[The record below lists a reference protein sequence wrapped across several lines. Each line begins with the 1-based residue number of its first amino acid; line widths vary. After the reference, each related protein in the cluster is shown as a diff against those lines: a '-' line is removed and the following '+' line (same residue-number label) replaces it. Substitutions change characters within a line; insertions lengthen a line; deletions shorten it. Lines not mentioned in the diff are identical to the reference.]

1 MYMYWTLLVL
11 LGLIV
16 VGLPAYADDD
26 RPTIALE
33 GPTDGG
39 LGGMRM
45 ELEGISVTPHM
56 RAEGLTYAPPT
67 EGPLGAR
74 IQFFVRNASDTDVTL
89 NEVLFNR
96 EYPLWPMLEGDWAW
110 HDTPNG
116 WPNRARNMP
125 ADALSVWTIN
135 VVRPTWDDDGRIGV
149 AVKDWSTDAFSVM
162 RTEAQPPEQWISSV
176 TFTAQEGVKPDRM
189 IVHVTNTSDA
199 PMQMTGVRLWLPESR
214 ATYRHLFAQPFMDTI
229 ETWPSTGVIPPGQQ
243 GILIATTDEPLPL
256 TYTAVELR
264 HETNGE
270 EGALWGHVRIKRDIF
285 DIAGGWIN
293 STARDGRSV
302 LLHEPF
308 LKAMKRL
315 YVNSAHIGMVEGY
328 NDDIGSGGL
337 YDQYPI
343 KQFSRLAPIDNYD
356 SEEMLP
362 HIHAVEFLGE
372 PQLPFSDQGRLP
384 QQVFE
389 AFLPYA
395 PTRLPTT
402 ITLSDER
409 SFRHYAGLSDY
420 PHYDAYRVI
429 APAADVWR
437 RYDRWPDGKRIG
449 WGAPLE
455 GIGELSRVLRD
466 MSRPR
471 PCAIWSQGPWSG
483 WYEIDGRTRLSP
495 TAEELRSQA
504 YHALAT
510 RIISLYWFN
519 LSLRSIT
526 QYRDTLEEM
535 TRIGREIYMLE
546 DYYMDGD
553 AYRFTSTTNNDGAP
567 DWELSS
573 ILAPQGLLMFALDL
587 DYAPDHEAKVFRFN
601 PPRPARFTFELP
613 PHLPSPGDVFR
624 VDADGVY
631 DVDWTV
637 EDNTVVIEDEATLAA
652 IYVAATDE
660 DQRTTIA
667 EKRNELIAQ
676 EEAIGFDPANNDAD
690 FEKLLALLPE

>member
-1 MYMYWTLLVL
+1 MYLFWLLSL
-11 LGLIV
+11 FLCIAF
-16 VGLPAYADDD
+16 VGLPAFAEEEM
-26 RPTIALE
+26 PTIALE
-33 GPTDGG
+33 GPTASGIT
-39 LGGMRM
+39 GMRM
-45 ELEGISVTPHM
+45 ELEGVVVTPHV
-56 RAEGLTYAPPT
+56 RAEGLTYGPPT

-74 IQFFVRNASDTDVTL
+74 VQFFVRNASETAVTL

-116 WPNRARNMP
+116 WPGGARRMP
-125 ADALSVWTIN
+125 PDALSVWTIN
-135 VVRPTWDDDGRIGV
+135 VARPGWDENAQV
-149 AVKDWSTDAFSVM
+149 AVIVKDWSTDAFSVM
-162 RTEAQPPEQWISSV
+162 RGAAREQEQWISSV
-176 TFTAQEGVKPDRM
+176 TFTAEDGVRPVRM
-189 IVHVTNTSDA
+189 IVHVTNASDTHKRL
-199 PMQMTGVRLWLPESR
+199 TGVRLWLPENHAS
-214 ATYRHLFAQPFMDTI
+214 YRYLFAHPFMETV
-229 ETWPSTGVIPPGQQ
+229 ETWPRDGVVPPGQQ
-243 GILIATTDEPLPL
+243 GILIATADEPLPL

-264 HETNGE
+264 CEHNGE
-270 EGALWGHVRIKRDIF
+270 ETSLWGHVRVKRDVF

-293 STARDGRSV
+293 SRARDGQSV

-315 YVNSAHIGMVEGY
+315 YVNAAHIGVVAGY
-328 NDDIGSGGL
+328 NDAIGSGGL
-337 YDQYPI
+337 YDRYPI
-343 KQFSRLAPIDNYD
+343 KQFSRLAPIEDHD
-356 SEEMLP
+356 TEEMLP
-362 HIHAVEFLGE
+362 HIHGAEFLGE

-384 QQVFE
+384 QQVFD

-437 RYDRWPDGKRIG
+437 SYDRWPDGARIA

-471 PCAIWSQGPWSG
+471 PCAIWSQGPFSG
-483 WYEIDGRTRLSP
+483 WYVIDGRTRLSP
-495 TAEELRSQA
+495 TADELRSQA

-526 QYRDTLEEM
+526 QYRDTLDEM
-535 TRIGREIYMLE
+535 ARIGREIYMLE
-546 DYYMDGD
+546 DYYMEGD
-553 AYRFTSTTNNDGAP
+553 AYRLTRLNKDNGDL

-587 DYAPDHEAKVFRFN
+587 DYAPDHDEKVFRFN
-601 PPRPARFTFELP
+601 PPRPAVFTFELP
-613 PHLPSPGDVFR
+613 PYLPNPGDVFR
-624 VDADGVY
+624 VDADGVHE
-631 DVDWTV
+631 VTWRV
-637 EDNTVVIEDEATLAA
+637 HNNAVVIEDEATLAA
-652 IYVAATDE
+652 VYVAAADE
-660 DQRTTIA
+660 TQ
-667 EKRNELIAQ
+667 RNEIAAKRLALIAR
-676 EEAIGFDPANNDAD
+676 EDAIGFDPANNDDD
-690 FEKLLALLPE
+690 FAQLLELVPE